1 MKRITL
7 YHIGTALLLMSQTA
21 YAVKFDIKKGFVYE
35 EKEIEEQKV
44 KAIEEK
50 LSKPMVKVVRLFNAD
65 NKISDPVL
73 KDQNQQ
79 PQEIQFAV
87 IKDKTKDAEVQ
98 HENAAREVASLNGNM
113 DWLAIEK
120 NLLEAESQFGIR
132 SMPVVQFTSIDKL
145 DKNSFAHRVEFL
157 ETKLG
162 IEAESKQISAIPQR
176 LLKIKQK
183 LNVETEVLGL
193 DLNI

>member
-35 EKEIEEQKV
+35 EKEIEEQKT

-50 LSKPMVKVVRLFNAD
+50 LSKPMVKVVRLFNED